1 MTASF
6 HLKKNSPKLTFLIAF
21 LSTQNVNL
29 ARFARSFVKWELFVI
44 FKHHVL
50 IIQLTQTFV
59 PSMIQR
65 KEWGKISFFPQSVV
79 SESDRVLAFQIV
91 VSDRRASIEDHDV
104 GSTNTSSS
112 DTTRSSLIFWNCCY
126 PRNQVSNEESRDHN
140 HLYEH
145 QTRIPD
151 IEVNSTQSSVNFL
164 NSSGGSLLLSDAI
177 REARRTR

>member
-1 MTASF
+1 MR
-6 HLKKNSPKLTFLIAF
+6 KNEEKSLI
-21 LSTQNVNL
+21 SD
-29 ARFARSFVKWELFVI
+29 
-44 FKHHVL
+44 
-50 IIQLTQTFV
+50 
-59 PSMIQR
+59 
-65 KEWGKISFFPQSVV
+65 
-79 SESDRVLAFQIV
+79 ESDREYLPFQIV
-91 VSDRRASIEDHDV
+91 VSDRRASIEDHDL

-126 PRNQVSNEESRDHN
+126 PRNQVSHEESRLN

>member
-1 MTASF
+1 MTIFDCFFVHSKCKLSSLRSQFCKMRAFCDFQTPCTHNPTYPNIRSINDS
-6 HLKKNSPKLTFLIAF
+6 KEGMRKN
-21 LSTQNVNL
+21 Q
-29 ARFARSFVKWELFVI
+29 
-44 FKHHVL
+44 
-50 IIQLTQTFV
+50 
-59 PSMIQR
+59 
-65 KEWGKISFFPQSVV
+65 FFPQSAV

>member
-6 HLKKNSPKLTFLIAF
+6 HLKKTRQNWPFLIAF

-29 ARFARSFVKWELFVI
+29 ARFARSFVKWDLFVI

-65 KEWGKISFFPQSVV
+65 KEWGKISFFPQWAV

-91 VSDRRASIEDHDV
+91 VSDRRASIEDHDL

-112 DTTRSSLIFWNCCY
+112 DTTRSSLISWNCCY
-126 PRNQVSNEESRDHN
+126 PRNQVSNEESRLN

>member
-6 HLKKNSPKLTFLIAF
+6 HFKKTSPKLTIFDCF
-21 LSTQNVNL
+21 FVHSKCKLSSL
-29 ARFARSFVKWELFVI
+29 RSQFCKMRPFCD
-44 FKHHVL
+44 F
-50 IIQLTQTFV
+50 QT
-59 PSMIQR
+59 PCTHNPTYPNIRSINDSKERMR
-65 KEWGKISFFPQSVV
+65 KNQFFPQSAV

-91 VSDRRASIEDHDV
+91 VSDRRASIEDHDL

-112 DTTRSSLIFWNCCY
+112 DTTRSSLISWNCCY
-126 PRNQVSNEESRDHN
+126 PRNQVSNEESRLN